1 MREETP
7 TMRWRERKRHEII
20 GKYRSV
26 LCLGTLSD
34 VPISC
39 STVLSLGPPCDIAI
53 SCSAVYQNKPPTFTI
68 LPAKREEQV
77 QFTSV
82 YANESPL
89 GLSHGR
95 ISTQS
100 LDLGSF
106 SRAVPLLRAGDI
118 RVITTSLDQFP
129 LLVTRFSFL
138 TLRQERGLLFG
149 KIPEQCPP
157 RRPLPPVK
165 RPPRSPSLQNAS
177 LEERLRWILTPPI
190 HELLSDPQL
199 ALPEN
204 PFPFQTLGIKW
215 LYDRDSA
222 LLADEMGL
230 GKTMQAIIAARLL
243 WRAQIISQILVV
255 CPKTLIPTWQTE
267 IRKWWP
273 QVIHNV
279 KLPGSDR
286 QFFLRLGTPNV
297 IIKIIN
303 YEALAREAE
312 WLEDQRFSHDLVIID
327 EAQRIKNPAA
337 QTSKAVK
344 ALRAARRWALTG
356 TPLENK
362 VDDLISIFDFVRP
375 TLFEDHLRHRASQLY
390 DTGLTDGTTISEM
403 IGPFL
408 LRRRADEVLDQL
420 PDKSDQDTKIELD
433 PAQRETYDRMEQDG
447 VIELNAKGDTITVT
461 HVFALINKL
470 RQICNFDPLTGA
482 SAKLE
487 RLLADLEEV
496 SESGRKALIFSQ
508 FVEDKYGLKRLAEE
522 LQERAW
528 RVLQLHGQIPQN
540 RRQNV
545 IDTFQ
550 SDSSVTALLLNFK
563 VGGIGL
569 NLQAANYVFLFD
581 RWWNPA
587 VEDQAVK
594 RVHRIG
600 QTQKVFIRRFY
611 CIDTIEERILT
622 RLAEKRRLFRTV
634 IDAARPEPDSLG
646 LTEEEIFSLFNIK
659 VRPRKSSQKKGPT
672 PVVLDNMDP
681 TQFEVMVA
689 QVYENQGYVLHH
701 SGGSHDAGID
711 ILAEKLTAGARERV
725 VIQCKHQRANVGRPI
740 LQQLWGVVSAD
751 PSFTRGDLVTSSA
764 FTPEAKQF
772 ATGKRLTLVDR
783 DLLSKLVR
791 DFNVARFDSPPA

>member
-1 MREETP
+1 
-7 TMRWRERKRHEII
+7 MRWRERKRHEII

-39 STVLSLGPPCDIAI
+39 STGLSPGPPCDIAI

-77 QFTSV
+77 QFDSV

-89 GLSHGR
+89 ALSHGR

-100 LDLGSF
+100 LDIGLFFRS
-106 SRAVPLLRAGDI
+106 VPLLRPGDI
-118 RVITTSLDQFP
+118 RVITTSFDQFP
-129 LLVTRFSFL
+129 LLLTRFSFL

-149 KIPEQCPP
+149 KIPGQYPP
-157 RRPLPPVK
+157 RRLPPVK
-165 RPPRSPSLQNAS
+165 HPPRPPSLQNAS

-204 PFPFQTLGIKW
+204 PFPFQIFGIKW

-243 WRAQIISQILVV
+243 WRAQIASQILVV

-279 KLPGSDR
+279 MLPCSDR

-312 WLEDQRFSHDLVIID
+312 WLESQRFSHDLVIID
-327 EAQRIKNPAA
+327 EAQRIKNPTA

-375 TLFEDHLRHRASQLY
+375 TLFEDHHRHRAAQIY
-390 DTGLTDGTTISEM
+390 DTGLTGGRTIPAM

-420 PDKSDQDTKIELD
+420 PDKSEHDIEIELD
-433 PAQRETYDRMEQDG
+433 PAQRETYDRMEEDG

-487 RLLADLEEV
+487 RLLEDLEEV

-522 LQERAW
+522 LQEQAW
-528 RVLQLHGQIPQN
+528 RVLQLHGQIPQS

-611 CIDTIEERILT
+611 CKDTIEERILT
-622 RLAEKRRLFRTV
+622 KLAEKRRLFRTL
-634 IDAARPEPDSLG
+634 IDEARPEPDSLG

-689 QVYENQGYVLHH
+689 QVYENQGYVIHH

-751 PSFTRGDLVTSSA
+751 PSLTRGDLVTSSA

-772 ATGKRLTLVDR
+772 ATGKRLTLVNR

-791 DFNVARFDSPPA
+791 DFSVASFDSSPA